1 MAWQRRM
8 LGPTPLTTTVC
19 DDYRGMARPHILLI
33 PSLTE
38 LEWLIKAQ
46 LAEWADVAS
55 FDAPGVGD
63 EPRPDSLDRGAI
75 VQRALV
81 ELERT
86 GWESCFVVADS
97 WGIATAVQAAL
108 AWPGEILGLA
118 LGHARLSNR
127 TEGERPPVNRVVWE
141 AMGQLIQNDY
151 RAFVRY
157 GLTQLTQGSIG
168 DELAERMLER
178 VPTDLAQTAYETMLR
193 QPEPIG
199 DDLRR
204 LDMPLLFA
212 KHEGCLSATEEG
224 YEDAVAAFPTARTV
238 AVADAP
244 TVSPEFADALRSF
257 CEKATAA
264 SAAT

>member
-1 MAWQRRM
+1 
-8 LGPTPLTTTVC
+8 
-19 DDYRGMARPHILLI
+19 MARPRILLI

-46 LAEWADVAS
+46 LETWADVAA

-63 EPRPDSLDRGAI
+63 EPRPERLEREAI

-81 ELERT
+81 ELERS
-86 GWESCFVVADS
+86 GWDSCFIVSDS
-97 WGIATAVQAAL
+97 WGIATAVQTAN
-108 AWPGEILGLA
+108 AWPEVVVGMA

-127 TEGERPPVNRVVWE
+127 TEGERPPVNGAVWE
-141 AMGQLIQNDY
+141 AMGQLIQSDY

-178 VPTDLAQTAYETMLR
+178 VPTDVAQTAFETMLR
-193 QPEPIG
+193 QPEPIE
-199 DDLRR
+199 DHLRR
-204 LDMPLLFA
+204 LDLPLLLA
-212 KHEGCLSATEEG
+212 KHEGCISATEEG

-244 TVSPEFADALRSF
+244 TVSRDFAEALRSF
-257 CEKATAA
+257 CESPTTTASVA
-264 SAAT
+264 R